1 MTNSRPAFRKDDTG
15 IHAACCN
22 TNTWKAT
29 QGSGTV
35 FINSKEAVR
44 LGDQTKHCG
53 GSGTMIEGSDNVMI
67 GGAAG
72 SGGGGG
78 SGGGSSSG
86 QGGAGTDGGVG
97 NQTGTNSNQSG
108 SGGGGGGGAAAGGAG
123 TAGSSAA
130 GSQGPAAAAAAA
142 EAEKQKKKD
151 EDPNVHV
158 VSANLST
165 PGGQPLAFELVKLVK
180 KGKDD
185 KDEDVAGPELTD
197 IKGHVAFV
205 VDEEGEYDFVVIGES
220 LAEHAMPPNDKEVM
234 FELHCQFLDDG
245 VPAAGEKV
253 QISGPGYSGTM
264 TLDAAGSL
272 ELPVGSAGEYELTVN
287 KQKFTAH
294 ALRTA
299 DFAGAFEFQLQNT
312 TDKKA
317 DFAKARANR
326 YSPSTRGEK

>member
-108 SGGGGGGGAAAGGAG
+108 SGGGGGSSAAGGGGGPGGGGSAAAGGAASPSANPM
-123 TAGSSAA
+123 TANPTKDPEKDVFALWLDLVAINGGKLVDEIIHIIDPDTKEIVATKKVEEDGKVFVEVPKNKAYHVDIEPRHADKYVPPKGDESSIGDHLALNLY
-130 GSQGPAAAAAAA
+130 
-142 EAEKQKKKD
+142 D
-151 EDPNVHV
+151 EDGMALPAGVD
-158 VSANLST
+158 
-165 PGGQPLAFELVKLVK
+165 VK
-180 KGKDD
+180 
-185 KDEDVAGPELTD
+185 
-197 IKGHVAFV
+197 IKGDSETLTVKTSLGGHVSV
-205 VDEEGEYDFVVIGES
+205 
-220 LAEHAMPPNDKEVM
+220 AMK
-234 FELHCQFLDDG
+234 
-245 VPAAGEKV
+245 
-253 QISGPGYSGTM
+253 PGT
-264 TLDAAGSL
+264 
-272 ELPVGSAGEYELTVN
+272 YELTILGQTFVAETLSSQELN
-287 KQKFTAH
+287 HPDAKAY
-294 ALRTA
+294 
-299 DFAGAFEFQLQNT
+299 EFQVNT
-312 TDKKA
+312 EDKK
-317 DFAKARANR
+317 
-326 YSPSTRGEK
+326 